1 MRIRFAYN
9 ELLFGFTITESSF
22 GFNNVPA
29 VGRVWTQL
37 KYFTMDTLKD
47 TTTHTP
53 NSMIP
58 VLSLWGLAL
67 LLLGLVFSDSLGEM
81 AGIWMNSEEYSHGFF
96 IPVIS
101 IYLIWIRRHELCFV
115 QAFRSS
121 RLGLVLLLI
130 GLLLY
135 LLGGLATIR
144 TIQHY
149 AFILAVT
156 GMFAAAFG
164 WDGLKRF
171 WVALLFLV
179 FMVPFPNFILNNLSS
194 KLQLISSWLGV
205 EFIRACDIM
214 VYLEGN
220 VIDLGGYKLQVVE
233 ACSGLRYLFPL
244 ASLSFLCAYLFKGP
258 IWQKVLIFLSSI
270 PLTIFMNS
278 FRIGVI
284 GILVNHWGTDM
295 AEGFLHDFEGWAV
308 FLLCMVLLFIE
319 MWLFSRLSGKKV
331 AFSDLVQLP
340 DEWFKRVGGTS
351 MSFNLNKSVF
361 VALGMIA
368 ALGVSGQFIRGGED
382 IIPQRKAFLSFPLQ
396 LNAWQGRK
404 DFIEQ
409 KYLDALKLTDYV
421 IVNYQSPDA
430 NSVVNFYSAY
440 YASQRKGAA
449 VHSPRSCIPGDG
461 WQITGFS
468 QREFTDL
475 QIQGIPLQ
483 VNRAVI
489 EKGDYKQLVYYWFQ
503 QRGRLITNEY
513 LVKWYLFYDA
523 ITMHR
528 TDGALVRLV
537 TSLDKGQDIE
547 VADQRLQAFM
557 QNMLTV
563 LPDYLPGKDIVV
575 DQTKKLP

>member
-1 MRIRFAYN
+1 
-9 ELLFGFTITESSF
+9 
-22 GFNNVPA
+22 
-29 VGRVWTQL
+29 
-37 KYFTMDTLKD
+37 MDSQD
-47 TTTHTP
+47 TTLISSSPT
-53 NSMIP
+53 SYIAA
-58 VLSLWGLAL
+58 LWGLAL
-67 LLLGLVFSDSLGEM
+67 LLLGLVFHESLMEM
-81 AGIWMNSEEYSHGFF
+81 GNIWMGSEEYSHGFF

-101 IYLIWIRRHELCFV
+101 IYLIWV
-115 QAFRSS
+115 QRNDLRFTQDFKSS
-121 RLGLVLLLI
+121 ILGLVILLL
-130 GLLLY
+130 GLLLF

-156 GMFAAAFG
+156 GIFAAAFG
-164 WDGLKRF
+164 KEGLKTA
-171 WVALLFLV
+171 WVPLVFLL
-179 FMVPFPNFILNNLSS
+179 FMVPFPQFIINNLSS

-258 IWQKVLIFLSSI
+258 VWQKILIFMSSV

-284 GILVNHWGTDM
+284 GILVNSWGTEM

-319 MWLFSRLSGKKV
+319 MWVFSRFSGKKI
-331 AFSDLVQLP
+331 AFSELVQLP
-340 DEWFKRVGGTS
+340 DEWFSAGKS
-351 MSFNLNKSVF
+351 AQMELHLNKSVF
-361 VALGMIA
+361 AVLALIVAV
-368 ALGVSGQFIRGGED
+368 GVGGQFLRGGEE
-382 IIPQRKAFLSFPLQ
+382 IIPQRKAFFNFPLQ
-396 LNAWQGRK
+396 LGAWQGQRES
-404 DFIEQ
+404 IEQ
-409 KYLDALKLTDYV
+409 KYLDTLKLTDY
-421 IVNYQSPDA
+421 IVANYVAADAQS
-430 NSVVNFYSAY
+430 SVNFYSAY
-440 YASQRKGAA
+440 YESQRKGAS

-461 WQITGFS
+461 WQITSFG
-468 QREFTDL
+468 QREFPDM
-475 QIQGIPLQ
+475 QVQGSPLKI
-483 VNRAVI
+483 NRAVI
-489 EKGDYKQLVYYWFQ
+489 EKGEYKQLVYYWFQ
-503 QRGRLITNEY
+503 QRGRSITNEY

-537 TSLDKGQDIE
+537 TSLDKGQDID

-557 QNMLTV
+557 RDMVKV
-563 LPDYLPGKDIVV
+563 LPDYLPGKQVV
-575 DQTKKLP
+575 PAQVVQTD